1 MVSGCNFCTLGIMD
15 NNYSCSFLLP
25 EGSGVSLGY
34 HSITIQTLLN
44 EVVYGEITERFL
56 VFRRM
61 YAFT

>member
-1 MVSGCNFCTLGIMD
+1 MVSGCNFCTLGIMG

-34 HSITIQTLLN
+34 HSITIQTLLG